1 MTVTMQDAQDAAIIA
16 IAMLLL
22 NGVAMVWLALAL
34 WHEFK
39 HQTPEE

>member
-22 NGVAMVWLALAL
+22 NGVAMVWLALVL
-34 WHEFK
+34 WHAFK
-39 HQTPEE
+39 DQTPKE